1 MNITFEVSDLLG
13 VLPVIILCLFGLAAM
28 FLEVFAQKGASR
40 GFIGT
45 VSVLGFVVAFVVNQ
59 MQWEGKPFSDALF
72 GGMLVN
78 DTYAAFFNM
87 IFLAGGLLA
96 VLMSRKYLAEHKMDH
111 GEYYALM
118 IFSAA
123 GMCLMAASRDLIVLF
138 VALEIMS
145 VAVYVLTGYLRRNR
159 KSAEG
164 ALKYFLMGAFA
175 SGILLYGVALLY
187 GATGSTDM
195 VGIREALEGQS
206 DLAGSTLVKL
216 GVALILVGL
225 GFKVAL
231 APFHFWAP
239 DVYTGAPSPVTA
251 FMAVGVKAAGF
262 AALVRLFTIAFGL
275 GDLQFGL
282 PVEGAEALAGVP
294 VARDGN
300 GWVGVVYFLAILTMF
315 AGNLGAIAQSNV
327 KRMLAYS
334 SVSHAGYLLVGVVA
348 GAMSPGSEATSAIMY
363 YLLTYTFSTFLAFGV
378 IALFGKGGEEYTH
391 YSDFAGVG
399 FKKPFLGLA
408 LMLGVLSLAGIP
420 PLAGFFGKFYLFKEA
435 MAVGSPQMTT
445 LVIIAIINSMIAL
458 YYYLRVIVFL
468 YMKPATR
475 EVPMFTSH
483 SVTAVLV
490 ISLALVVILGVFPD
504 DYLEM
509 ARSSLLSL
517 GPQ

>member
-1 MNITFEVSDLLG
+1 MNVTFEVGDLLG
-13 VLPVIILCLFGLAAM
+13 ILPVIILCLFGLAAM
-28 FLEVFAQKGASR
+28 FLEVFAQKRASR
-40 GFIGT
+40 AFIGT
-45 VSVLGFVVAFVVNQ
+45 VSALGLGVALVTNH
-59 MQWEGKPFSDALF
+59 MQWDGKPFSEALF

-78 DTYAAFFNM
+78 DAYATFFNM
-87 IFLAGGLLA
+87 IFLAGGFLA
-96 VLMSRKYLAEHKMDH
+96 VLMSRKYLSEHKMDH
-111 GEYYALM
+111 GEYYALI

-145 VAVYVLTGYLRRNR
+145 VAVYVLTGYLRKSRR
-159 KSAEG
+159 SAEG

-195 VGIREALEGQS
+195 VAIRAALDANP
-206 DLAGSTLVKL
+206 DLTSSALVKL
-216 GVALILVGL
+216 SVALLLVGL

-239 DVYTGAPSPVTA
+239 DVYHGAPSPVTA

-262 AALVRLFTIAFGL
+262 AALVRLFTIAFGI
-275 GDLQFGL
+275 GDLQFGA
-282 PVEGAEALAGVP
+282 PVGDVTAGVP

-300 GWVGVVYFLAILTMF
+300 GWVGIVYFLAILTMF
-315 AGNLGAIAQSNV
+315 AGNLGAIVQNNV

-363 YLLTYTFSTFLAFGV
+363 YLLSYTFSTFLAFGV
-378 IALFGKGGEEYTH
+378 IALFGRSGEEYTH

-435 MAVGSPQMTT
+435 MSVGSPQMTT
-445 LVIIAIINSMIAL
+445 LVIVAIVNSMIAL
-458 YYYLRVIVFL
+458 YYYLRVIVSL
-468 YMKPATR
+468 YMKEPTR

-483 SVTAVLV
+483 SVTLVLV
-490 ISLALVVILGVFPD
+490 ISLALVVVLGVFPD
-504 DYLEM
+504 EYLEM
-509 ARSSLLSL
+509 ARNSLLSL
-517 GPQ
+517 GPN